1 MASDETVP
9 TVGLLGGT
17 GPAGQGVALRL
28 AAAGLPVLIGSREEE
43 RAQQIVDELLEAWP
57 GRDLDVRGVANEDGC
72 EADVVVMAAPWEPA
86 LKLAAGFAD
95 RLADTVVISMANA
108 LVRVD
113 GNFLPL
119 TMPRGSVCEELQARL
134 PQSQVVGAFHHLPA
148 KHLQD
153 LDHGLGAEVLVCG
166 GEVEARDTVIE
177 LIGRVDGLRG
187 IDAGTLDSAGA
198 IEAMTAV
205 LVQVNVRYRTHSML
219 RLVGSFDD

>member
-1 MASDETVP
+1 MTSNDSGP

-17 GPAGQGVALRL
+17 GPAGRGVALRL
-28 AAAGLPVLIGSREEE
+28 AAAGLPVLIGSRSED
-43 RAQQIVDELLEAWP
+43 RARDIVDELLDAWP
-57 GRDLDVRGVANEDGC
+57 DRDLDLRGVANEDGC
-72 EADVVVMAAPWEPA
+72 DADVVVMAAPWEPA

-95 RLADTVVISMANA
+95 RLAGKVVISMANA
-108 LVRVD
+108 LARVD

-134 PQSQVVGAFHHLPA
+134 PRSELVGAFHHLSA

-153 LDHGLGAEVLVCG
+153 LDHELGGEVLVCG
-166 GEVEARDTVIE
+166 GAVAARDTVIE
-177 LIGRVDGLRG
+177 LTNRIEGLRAL
-187 IDAGTLDSAGA
+187 DAGTLDSAGA

-219 RLVGSFDD
+219 RLVGNFDQ

>member
-1 MASDETVP
+1 MASDDTRPV
-9 TVGLLGGT
+9 VGLLGGT

-28 AAAGLPVLIGSREEE
+28 AAAGLPVLIGSREED
-43 RAQQIVDELLEAWP
+43 RAQTIVDELLEAWP
-57 GRDLDVRGVANEDGC
+57 GRDLDLRGVANEDACG
-72 EADVVVMAAPWEPA
+72 ADVVVMAAPWEPA
-86 LKLAAGFAD
+86 LKLAAGSSD

-108 LVRVD
+108 LARID

-134 PQSQVVGAFHHLPA
+134 PRSQVIGAFHHLPA

-153 LDHGLGAEVLVCG
+153 LDHELRAEVLVCG

-177 LIGRVDGLRG
+177 LTNRIDGLRAL
-187 IDAGTLDSAGA
+187 DAGTLDSAGA

-219 RLVGSFDD
+219 RLVGSFD